1 MADNNHHSHDSHAH
15 AEHVHVSHKKEYLII
30 FVILAVLTAIE
41 IWVAEQ
47 HGLSKMGKGSALTFL
62 AVGKA
67 CIVAYYYMHLKEET
81 KWMKFIAC
89 VPIMAG
95 VYATV
100 LCLEAIYKPF

>member
-1 MADNNHHSHDSHAH
+1 MADNHHNSHA
-15 AEHVHVSHKKEYLII
+15 AEHAHKSHKKEYLII
-30 FVILAVLTAIE
+30 FVLLAVLTAIE
-41 IWVAEQ
+41 IWMAEIP
-47 HGLSKMGKGSALTFL
+47 GISKMAKGSGLTGL

-67 CIVAYYYMHLKEET
+67 FLVAYYYMHLKEET
-81 KWMKFIAC
+81 KWMKFIAA

>member
-1 MADNNHHSHDSHAH
+1 MSDNHAH
-15 AEHVHVSHKKEYLII
+15 EHKSHKKEYFIVFL
-30 FVILAVLTAIE
+30 ILAVLTAIE
-41 IWVAEQ
+41 IWVAEIP
-47 HGLSKMGKGSALTFL
+47 GIGKMAKGSALTFL

-67 CIVAYYYMHLKEET
+67 FVVAYYYMHLKEET
-81 KWMKFIAC
+81 KWMKFIAA

>member
-1 MADNNHHSHDSHAH
+1 MADNHNHSHA
-15 AEHVHVSHKKEYLII
+15 AEHHEHKSHKKEYLII
-30 FVILAVLTAIE
+30 FVILTVLTAIE
-41 IWVAEQ
+41 IWVAEV

-67 CIVAYYYMHLKEET
+67 AIVAYFYMHLKEET
-81 KWMKFIAC
+81 KWMKFIAAI
-89 VPIMAG
+89 PIMAG

>member
-1 MADNNHHSHDSHAH
+1 VADNHHHSHDAH
-15 AEHVHVSHKKEYLII
+15 ADNHVHVSHKKEYLII

-41 IWVAEQ
+41 IWVAEV

-81 KWMKFIAC
+81 KWMKFIAA

>member
-1 MADNNHHSHDSHAH
+1 MSDNHGHSHSHEAH
-15 AEHVHVSHKKEYLII
+15 EHKSHKKEYLII

-41 IWVAEQ
+41 IWVAEIP
-47 HGLSKMGKGSALTFL
+47 GISKMGKGSSLTFL

-67 CIVAYYYMHLKEET
+67 FIVAYYYMHLKEET
-81 KWMKFIAC
+81 KWLKFIAA

>member
-1 MADNNHHSHDSHAH
+1 VSDNHSH
-15 AEHVHVSHKKEYLII
+15 AEAHVHKSHKKGYIAI

-41 IWVAEQ
+41 IWVADVP
-47 HGLSKMGKGSALTFL
+47 GISKFGKGSSLTLL

-67 CIVAYYYMHLKEET
+67 FLVAYYYMHLNEET
-81 KWMKFIAC
+81 KWMKFIAA

>member
-1 MADNNHHSHDSHAH
+1 MADNHNHNAH
-15 AEHVHVSHKKEYLII
+15 AGEHVEHKSHKKEYLFI
-30 FVILAVLTAIE
+30 FVLLAVLTAIE
-41 IWVAEQ
+41 IWMAEIP
-47 HGLSKMGKGSALTFL
+47 GISKLAKGSGLTGL

-67 CIVAYYYMHLKEET
+67 FLVAYYYMHLKEET
-81 KWMKFIAC
+81 KWMKFIAA

>member
-1 MADNNHHSHDSHAH
+1 MSDNHAH
-15 AEHVHVSHKKEYLII
+15 AHSHHGEHKSHKKEYIII
-30 FVILAVLTAIE
+30 FVILAVLTALE
-41 IWVAEQ
+41 IGVAEIP
-47 HGLSKMGKGSALTFL
+47 GIGKFSKGSALTFL

-67 CIVAYYYMHLKEET
+67 MLVAYYYMHLKEET
-81 KWMKFIAC
+81 RWMKFIAA